1 MASFTTFLDI
11 LPDPSN
17 PIGDAGQALAT
28 NSGGVAGPGFASVK
42 LSSNRNTMVD
52 KTNSGRS
59 VARSIAGHT
68 WKVGITYNP
77 LTRDEFE
84 PVYSFLLSR
93 LGRLHPFYVIL
104 PNQSSTRTSSVPA
117 LSTQTTTTTAPAGQT
132 YMLVDSSSA
141 ITAFPRPGDMFN
153 ITDSTNAN
161 HVKTYRITRVETN
174 VNYDTVLPDGST
186 DYPANNTELR
196 IHFTP
201 PLAYAVPDNKALVL
215 TNPKIRVRLVDDVQE
230 YSLGT
235 NNLYQFG
242 LQLEEAL
249 P

>member
-28 NSGGVAGPGFASVK
+28 NSGGVAGPGFATVK

-77 LTRDEFE
+77 LTRDQFE

-161 HVKTYRITRVETN
+161 HVKTYRITRICPI
-174 VNYDTVLPDGST
+174 Y
-186 DYPANNTELR
+186 
-196 IHFTP
+196 I
-201 PLAYAVPDNKALVL
+201 
-215 TNPKIRVRLVDDVQE
+215 
-230 YSLGT
+230 
-235 NNLYQFG
+235 
-242 LQLEEAL
+242 
-249 P
+249 